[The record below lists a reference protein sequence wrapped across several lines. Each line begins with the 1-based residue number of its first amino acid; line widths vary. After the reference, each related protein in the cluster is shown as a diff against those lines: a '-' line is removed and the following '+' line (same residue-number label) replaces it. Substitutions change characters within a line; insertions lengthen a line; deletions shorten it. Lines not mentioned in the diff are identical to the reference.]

1 MATHARQQYFADEVS
16 LQKDSREFS
25 IADEVQQK
33 IDWIE
38 EWAQVNVIET
48 VKVNWEPLT
57 PDEDKAVDITVPWVI
72 DNLYS
77 TSVSDA
83 LSARQGKVLYDYL
96 QNIASRWRYLSNWNC
111 ATGLAM
117 TNPEESPYEYKAW
130 DYYTVS
136 DVAALWGTNYR
147 PDGSEYIIWQASTVV
162 ETEDVSVSDLY
173 LYDGTNWLLLSNSG
187 RAIAVDSSLSTTS
200 TNPVENRVITN
211 ALNNKADATDVNTKT
226 FRVTDTNDLVPFQAA
241 YDYFVN
247 WWWPI
252 IIYWYSSTP
261 YQGAYVIDRTSN
273 VFQWSR
279 TEQWYY
285 SNSTES
291 FACYVKLRPQ
301 LSWST
306 VTGMQ
311 FIFNSDTWYLDL
323 YTDYGAPYNPM
334 YPGSPATKKY
344 VDDHAWTTYTAWA
357 NVQISAQNVIS
368 ATDTTYTEWTWIDI
382 SNANVISADTTVL
395 ATKADLD
402 EKQDLL
408 TAGDNITIGD
418 ECYPNTKGPCPKGF
432 HIGMQSE
439 WRAMLTAYNNLWLTG
454 WAYWIEYLHL
464 PLTDDYDLNA
474 YYWCADTYGSG
485 TGSWSILTFS
495 ENGVNA
501 GSWQPTYLAHPIRP
515 VKDTPEAPDS
525 SWTVV
530 YDWSSVASG
539 AGIFYN
545 ATLWL
550 ISISSDWT
558 TWYTIADKNLWAT
571 TVYNRGDTRSQANC
585 GNRFQWWNC
594 YWFNWSWETVDS
606 TTPVDTTGYWPWNY
620 YYSDVFM
627 GTPSDWSWDWSSPG
641 NRNLWGWDNPSWT
654 QCALTISAQVPEIEV
669 DDEISSISENPVQ
682 NKVIKEALD
691 EKVNLWLNKVF
702 DSTTVEIGKW
712 VDEWW
717 MQGSWHHVTIDPN
730 GEVSAYNVTSWWYN
744 EAKLWTDWLT
754 LLENSALWGD
764 ETTVISQ
771 DWITI
776 TEWQT
781 TKTYNFLWND
791 RIATL
796 SDISWGTTQ
805 WWNIVWTLSNQTDL
819 TTYIDSH
826 DTVVSAT
833 APSNPTEWMVWY
845 DTTNDSLKAYN
856 WTSWETEWTK
866 MVVLEYWVSTWQD
879 FLDAYNKNALVYCKV
894 SSWSSGYR
902 MAFMAYTA
910 WSSTP
915 TEVEFQYYRSRS
927 SHSTAANQLD
937 EVYVYK
943 LTNAWV
949 WTTTQRDTAAKAI
962 AWTWIGLSFNSSGMT
977 INNTLPWATVAS
989 AAPSSPSEWDLWYDT
1004 TNDVLKAYDWT
1015 SWDEVGSDAA
1025 DINTKTF
1032 YISSTSDL
1040 TNAQAAF
1047 DWMAAWKNPI
1057 IDFQWT
1063 IYTYWG
1069 SWVWNMSIWFRS
1081 AKVDR
1086 DVGVSKTD
1094 IVIDFVVIYA
1104 NSGWEVT
1111 NITAGT
1117 RESIGSFLDTATD
1130 YQTPYTPAYDW
1141 SPATKKYVDDN
1152 VVQKS
1157 ATAPSSPTEWM
1168 VWYDTTNDV
1177 LKVYDGTNWNEVGS
1191 WAWDMLYSDFN
1202 WQAKTWATITLDLAS
1217 TITPTANFTVNA
1229 PSTIRDGQTYILRV
1243 NNWATAY
1250 TMTLGTNITNPYQ
1263 ESTLLTADWIDQFI
1277 FLAVWGNL
1285 ELQPSTWASVGDYVE
1300 SVNWNSWAVTLK
1312 TINSTSIVGSGNIA
1326 VQATLSNI
1334 SAALIKAWTSTTK
1347 YAVTAAGLAWG
1358 LIRISSAE
1366 NNILANGWKLWAW
1379 TQEDYEALTS
1389 YDEDT
1394 VYLTI

>member
-38 EWAQVNVIET
+38 EWAQVNVIGT

-117 TNPEESPYEYKAW
+117 TNPEENPYEYKAW

-226 FRVTDTNDLVPFQAA
+226 FRVTGTNDLVPFQAA

-252 IIYWYSSTP
+252 IIYWYSDTP

-408 TAGDNITIGD
+408 TAGDNITIED
-418 ECYPNTKGPCPKGF
+418 ECYLNTKGPCPKGF

-454 WAYWIEYLHL
+454 WTYWIEYLHL

-495 ENGVNA
+495 QNGVNA

-545 ATLWL
+545 STLWL

-641 NRNLWGWDNPSWT
+641 NRNLWGWGNPSWT

-977 INNTLPWATVAS
+977 ISADTSVLATQTDLNSKQDTLVSWTNIKTINNESILWSGNITISAPTYTAGDGIQINNDEISLNAEIMTQSQYDNTTVEMGKYYLIYETVYPTLSLTVTPSGTTASYGGGDVINFTDIAVTNNWDESVTRTLVCDKLGDERTWTLAAWATA
-989 AAPSSPSEWDLWYDT
+989 
-1004 TNDVLKAYDWT
+1004 NC
-1015 SWDEVGSDAA
+1015 
-1025 DINTKTF
+1025 N
-1032 YISSTSDL
+1032 STSFTPTL
-1040 TNAQAAF
+1040 A
-1047 DWMAAWKNPI
+1047 
-1057 IDFQWT
+1057 
-1063 IYTYWG
+1063 
-1069 SWVWNMSIWFRS
+1069 
-1081 AKVDR
+1081 
-1086 DVGVSKTD
+1086 DVGTVVD
-1094 IVIDFVVIYA
+1094 IDFVL
-1104 NSGWEVT
+1104 T
-1111 NITAGT
+1111 
-1117 RESIGSFLDTATD
+1117 
-1130 YQTPYTPAYDW
+1130 
-1141 SPATKKYVDDN
+1141 DDN
-1152 VVQKS
+1152 VAENIVTKS
-1157 ATAPSSPTEWM
+1157 F
-1168 VWYDTTNDV
+1168 
-1177 LKVYDGTNWNEVGS
+1177 K
-1191 WAWDMLYSDFN
+1191 
-1202 WQAKTWATITLDLAS
+1202 IT
-1217 TITPTANFTVNA
+1217 
-1229 PSTIRDGQTYILRV
+1229 
-1243 NNWATAY
+1243 
-1250 TMTLGTNITNPYQ
+1250 
-1263 ESTLLTADWIDQFI
+1263 
-1277 FLAVWGNL
+1277 
-1285 ELQPSTWASVGDYVE
+1285 
-1300 SVNWNSWAVTLK
+1300 
-1312 TINSTSIVGSGNIA
+1312 
-1326 VQATLSNI
+1326 
-1334 SAALIKAWTSTTK
+1334 
-1347 YAVTAAGLAWG
+1347 VTA
-1358 LIRISSAE
+1358 
-1366 NNILANGWKLWAW
+1366 
-1379 TQEDYEALTS
+1379 
-1389 YDEDT
+1389 
-1394 VYLTI
+1394 

>member
-117 TNPEESPYEYKAW
+117 TNPEENPYEYKAW

-211 ALNNKADATDVNTKT
+211 ALNNKAESTDVNTKT
-226 FRVTDTNDLVPFQAA
+226 FRVTGTNDLVPFQAA

-252 IIYWYSSTP
+252 IIYWYSDTP
-261 YQGAYVIDRTSN
+261 YQGAYVIDKTSN

-323 YTDYGAPYNPM
+323 YTDYGAPYNPL

-357 NVQISAQNVIS
+357 NIQISAQNVIS

-408 TAGDNITIGD
+408 TAGDNITIED

-439 WRAMLTAYNNLWLTG
+439 WRAMITAYNNLWLTG
-454 WAYWIEYLHL
+454 WGYWIEYLHL

-474 YYWCADTYGSG
+474 YYWCADAYGSSTS

-495 ENGVNA
+495 QNGMNA

-641 NRNLWGWDNPSWT
+641 NRNLWWWDNPSWT

-702 DSTTVEIGKW
+702 DSTTVEIWKW

-866 MVVLEYWVSTWQD
+866 MVVLQYWVSTWQD

-910 WSSTP
+910 WQWTP

-977 INNTLPWATVAS
+977 ISADTSVLATQTDLNSKQDTLVSWTNIKTINNESILWSGNITISAPTYTAGDGIQINNDEISLNAEIMTQSQYDNTTVEMGKYYLIYETVYPTLSLTVTPSGTTASYGGEDVINFTDIAVTNNWDESVTRTLVCDKLGDERTWTLAAWATA
-989 AAPSSPSEWDLWYDT
+989 
-1004 TNDVLKAYDWT
+1004 NC
-1015 SWDEVGSDAA
+1015 
-1025 DINTKTF
+1025 N
-1032 YISSTSDL
+1032 STSFTPTL
-1040 TNAQAAF
+1040 A
-1047 DWMAAWKNPI
+1047 
-1057 IDFQWT
+1057 
-1063 IYTYWG
+1063 
-1069 SWVWNMSIWFRS
+1069 
-1081 AKVDR
+1081 
-1086 DVGVSKTD
+1086 DVGTVVD
-1094 IVIDFVVIYA
+1094 IDFVL
-1104 NSGWEVT
+1104 T
-1111 NITAGT
+1111 
-1117 RESIGSFLDTATD
+1117 
-1130 YQTPYTPAYDW
+1130 
-1141 SPATKKYVDDN
+1141 DDN
-1152 VVQKS
+1152 VAENIVTKS
-1157 ATAPSSPTEWM
+1157 F
-1168 VWYDTTNDV
+1168 
-1177 LKVYDGTNWNEVGS
+1177 K
-1191 WAWDMLYSDFN
+1191 
-1202 WQAKTWATITLDLAS
+1202 IT
-1217 TITPTANFTVNA
+1217 
-1229 PSTIRDGQTYILRV
+1229 
-1243 NNWATAY
+1243 
-1250 TMTLGTNITNPYQ
+1250 
-1263 ESTLLTADWIDQFI
+1263 
-1277 FLAVWGNL
+1277 
-1285 ELQPSTWASVGDYVE
+1285 
-1300 SVNWNSWAVTLK
+1300 
-1312 TINSTSIVGSGNIA
+1312 
-1326 VQATLSNI
+1326 
-1334 SAALIKAWTSTTK
+1334 
-1347 YAVTAAGLAWG
+1347 VTA
-1358 LIRISSAE
+1358 
-1366 NNILANGWKLWAW
+1366 
-1379 TQEDYEALTS
+1379 
-1389 YDEDT
+1389 
-1394 VYLTI
+1394 

>member
-162 ETEDVSVSDLY
+162 ETEDVSVSDFY

-187 RAIAVDSSLSTTS
+187 RSIAIDSSLSTTS

-211 ALNNKADATDVNTKT
+211 AINNKADATDVNTKT
-226 FRVTDTNDLVPFQAA
+226 FYLWWLTVAQEAYEWYLAWKNPILVKDNKVYVYAGWVSWEVWFTNDIFYQVQYSQWTSIWTTLLKLKIT
-241 YDYFVN
+241 N
-247 WWWPI
+247 WNVTSIEDWAINEIWVLRPGI
-252 IIYWYSSTP
+252 NYSTP
-261 YQGAYVIDRTSN
+261 YV
-273 VFQWSR
+273 
-279 TEQWYY
+279 
-285 SNSTES
+285 
-291 FACYVKLRPQ
+291 PQ
-301 LSWST
+301 YDW
-306 VTGMQ
+306 
-311 FIFNSDTWYLDL
+311 
-323 YTDYGAPYNPM
+323 
-334 YPGSPATKKY
+334 SPATKKY
-344 VDDHAWTTYTAWA
+344 VDDHAWVTYTAG
-357 NVQISAQNVIS
+357 N
-368 ATDTTYTEWTWIDI
+368 WINI
-382 SNANVISADTTVL
+382 TNNVISADTTVL
-395 ATKADLD
+395 ATKTDLSG
-402 EKQDLL
+402 KQDEL
-408 TAGDNITIGD
+408 TAWENITIENVCVD
-418 ECYPNTKGPCPKGF
+418 ISDMQWPAPDWF
-432 HIGMQSE
+432 HIPLQSE
-439 WRAMLTAYNNLWLTG
+439 WAAVKNIWTALWWSGSDWEVFGATLKMPLSGQRNYSDGSIYLPGNGSYWSSSYYGATNEYASKIYFNRFQILPYADDRR
-454 WAYWIEYLHL
+454 AYW
-464 PLTDDYDLNA
+464 
-474 YYWCADTYGSG
+474 
-485 TGSWSILTFS
+485 
-495 ENGVNA
+495 
-501 GSWQPTYLAHPIRP
+501 QPIRAFKNTP
-515 VKDTPEAPDS
+515 VTPDS
-525 SWTVV
+525 SWTML
-530 YDWSSVASG
+530 YWTSIA
-539 AGIFYN
+539 AWWIFRS
-545 ATLWL
+545 ATEGL
-550 ISISSDWT
+550 ISLSSDWQ
-558 TWYTIADKNLWAT
+558 TWVTMADKNLWAT
-571 TVYNRGDTRSQANC
+571 TVWNNWDTLSQDNS
-585 GNRFQWWNC
+585 GNFYQWWNN
-594 YWFNWSWETVDS
+594 YGFSYSWSITTSSTQVDA
-606 TTPVDTTGYWPWNY
+606 TWYWPENY
-620 YYSDVFM
+620 YESDTFIIW
-627 GTPSDWSWDWSSPG
+627 SDDWSSVQ
-641 NRNLWGWDNPSWT
+641 NNNLWWGVSQWST
-654 QCALTISAQVPEIEV
+654 QECNLTISAQVPEIEV

-776 TEWQT
+776 TEWNT
-781 TKTYNFLWND
+781 TKTYDFLWND

-977 INNTLPWATVAS
+977 ISADTSVLATKADIADFGWFEVVATLPATGETNIIYLLWPIGTWADKYEEWIYAS
-989 AAPSSPSEWDLWYDT
+989 STWTKIWETSVDL
-1004 TNDVLKAYDWT
+1004 
-1015 SWDEVGSDAA
+1015 SDL
-1025 DINTKTF
+1025 NTKTF
-1032 YISSTSDL
+1032 YINGTSDL
-1040 TNAQAAF
+1040 TNAQAAYN
-1047 DWMAAWKNPI
+1047 WYTAGKNPI
-1057 IDFQWT
+1057 IMYNNMAYIIYSSSASRIYFASSFISNATAWNSVTQIKKNWISFSLSSWT
-1063 IYTYWG
+1063 
-1069 SWVWNMSIWFRS
+1069 
-1081 AKVDR
+1081 
-1086 DVGVSKTD
+1086 
-1094 IVIDFVVIYA
+1094 
-1104 NSGWEVT
+1104 VT
-1111 NITAGT
+1111 AININNDYGLNNY
-1117 RESIGSFLDTATD
+1117 LDTSTN
-1130 YQTPYTPAYDW
+1130 YTTPYTPLYDG

-1157 ATAPSSPTEWM
+1157 STAPSSPTEWM

-1191 WAWDMLYSDFN
+1191 WAWDMLYADFN
-1202 WQAKTWATITLDLAS
+1202 WQAKTWTAINLDLAS

-1312 TINSTSIVGSGNIA
+1312 TINSTSIVWSGNIA

-1334 SAALIKAWTSTTK
+1334 TAAQIKTWTATAQRT
-1347 YAVTAAGLAWG
+1347 VTAAALAWG
-1358 LIRISSAE
+1358 LVRISDAA
-1366 NNILANGWKLWAW
+1366 NNMLANGWKLWAW

-1389 YDEDT
+1389 YNEDT